1 MQEKSK
7 IKDYYNKKYSIITY
21 SGTLAIESVL
31 KTLELDKKDNVL
43 ISSLTCYSVL
53 EAVINAGLNPVIITP
68 NNGFLYTKEELEE
81 IFRKEN
87 IKVYIAVHQYGYYQ
101 EFPISKDVVIIE
113 DYSQAWNITKKNGK
127 MNYKGDYIIQSFGK
141 TKPLSYG
148 IGGIICSNK
157 DISKFFDLKER
168 SDRSKDYPLLE
179 YIYPLEINEEKLMN
193 KGYKRVAKARKFV
206 SELEKVLNNY
216 EIFNLIPKNDYNPSY
231 HRYVVRIKKDDKDKV
246 SKILDESSISY
257 QYEYKVGLNE
267 IPLYKKYN
275 KIINNNTKEYVLL
288 LIKTDNSLNK
298 IKKLKKLLELN
309 YEKKY

>member
-1 MQEKSK
+1 MQEKNR

-31 KTLELDKKDNVL
+31 KTLKLDKKDKVL
-43 ISSLTCYSVL
+43 ISSFTCYSVL
-53 EAVINAGLNPVIITP
+53 EAVINAGLTPVVITP

-81 IFRKEN
+81 IFKKEN

-101 EFPISKDVVIIE
+101 EFPTNCEVVIIE
-113 DYSQAWNITKKNGK
+113 DYSQAWNITKKNGQ

-157 DISKFFDLKER
+157 DISKFFDLKEK

-179 YIYPLEINEEKLMN
+179 YVYPLEINEEKLMY
-193 KGYKRVAKARKFV
+193 KGTKKVAKAREFV
-206 SELEKVLNNY
+206 SELEKVLSKY
-216 EIFNLIPKNDYNPSY
+216 EIFNLITNNDYNPSY

-267 IPLYKKYN
+267 IPLYKKYS
-275 KIINNNTKEYVLL
+275 KKTNNNIKEYVLL
-288 LIKTDNSLNK
+288 LIKTDNSLNN
-298 IKKLKKLLELN
+298 IKKLNKLLEIY
-309 YEKKY
+309 YEK